1 MAALE
6 DLKPNAAVRGVLPTS
21 MVTVVSVQW
30 FGSEA
35 LELTYKEP
43 AGKVANE
50 LLYRHD
56 EPRLEVVEE
65 GRPWSFDGDGALFR
79 LVSEAQRIRL
89 AHLFDP
95 VLAVH
100 TSVVE
105 PLPHQ
110 ITAVYEAML
119 PRQPLRFLLADDPGA
134 GKTIMAGLL
143 IKELIARGDLQRC
156 LIVCPG
162 SLAEQW
168 QDELYRRFHLPFE
181 ILTNDK
187 LEAARTGN
195 WFLETNLVI
204 ARLDKLSRN
213 EDVQQKLQAPD
224 CRWDLVVC
232 DEAHKMSATFFG
244 GEIKYTKRY
253 RLGQLLSTPDA
264 ALPADDGDAAQR
276 QGRGLPALHGA
287 ARRRPVRGPV
297 PRRRPRGRR
306 LGPDAP
312 DGQGEP
318 AQVRRHAALPR
329 AHRLH
334 RPLQALGRRGRSS
347 TRRSPTTCARSSTA
361 PRRSQ
366 NDKRAGTVGFALTI
380 LQRRLASS
388 PEAIYQSLRR
398 RRERLEKPAARAG
411 AAPARRR
418 RSRRSSRPTLPALD
432 AEDVEDL
439 EEAPDDE
446 VEAAEEEILDQATAA
461 RSIAELK
468 IEIETLKRL
477 EALAAGGP
485 AQRRRTRSG
494 ASSRACS
501 ARSSRPAP
509 SRTASPSRPCR
520 YGAGRS
526 RSPMPSPRQ
535 KLVLFTEHRDTLNY
549 LESRIATLLGRAEA
563 VVIIH
568 GGMGREE
575 RLKAQESFRHDP
587 EVQVLLA
594 TDAAGEGI
602 NLQRAH
608 LMVNYDLPWNPNRLE
623 QRFGRIHRIGQTE
636 VCHLWNLVA
645 EETREGDV
653 YRRLLEKLEEA
664 RQALGGQVFD
674 VLGKLQFEGRPLRE
688 LLIEAIRYGD
698 QPEVRARL
706 THGRRARASTAASS
720 QDLLE
725 ERALAHD
732 AMDASRVQRIRE
744 EMERAEAR
752 RLQPHYIE
760 SFFLEAF
767 QRLGGTAKQREPRRY
782 EVTHVPAPVRNRDR
796 LIGIGEP
803 VLPRYE
809 RIAFEKALVAPQ
821 GQPLAAF
828 VCPGHPLLDA
838 VIDLTLERH
847 RDLLRRGAV
856 LVDERDAGHAAAR
869 ALLPRARDPGREPHP
884 QRRAPRRLQA
894 DALRRDRRRRR
905 RRGTSTTR
913 PTSTTGRWPRAS
925 PASTRS
931 STRPECAWIGRELE
945 QQGAG
950 LRDRPRRAGAPRGGA
965 RAASSRWIDKTEAAV
980 KDRLTKEITYWDHRA
995 EQLKLQEQAGKANAR
1010 LNSGEAR
1017 KRADDLQARLQKRLE
1032 ELEREAPD
1040 LAAAAGGARRPA
1052 GRAGRA
1058 CSRAMT
1064 GRPTAPTA
1072 SRVDTQASAARARAI
1087 VMEIERGL
1095 GFEPTD
1101 REFEKLGYD
1110 IESRVP
1116 GTGKLRFI
1124 EVKGRV
1130 IGRRHDH
1137 RDEER
1142 DPLLAQQAGRLHPR
1156 DRRVPRWRRASRPL
1170 PAPPVSREG
1179 HYDGIFRCERR
1190 FSVQAA
1196 DRRRGC
1202 SVMSDEGNAVSIG
1215 SRETTGSRSST
1226 SSSRTGRSLTRPQQ
1240 APRSG
1245 LSGDTSGVFDKIEC
1259 SSAHDAEAALIRNGF
1274 RRFANDA
1281 SASDIMTPP
1290 APPFHRQ
1297 PHPNGPIYSSG
1308 RFWK

>member
-1 MAALE
+1 MIKLE
-6 DLKPNAAVRGVLPTS
+6 QLQPNAAVRGIVPDA
-21 MVTVVSVQW
+21 MVVVVSVQW

-35 LELTYKEP
+35 LELTYKTP

-56 EPRLEVVEE
+56 EPRLELVEQ

-100 TSVVE
+100 TSLVE

-110 ITAVYEAML
+110 ITAVYESML

-213 EDVQQKLQAPD
+213 EDVQHKLQAPD

-253 RLGQLLSTPDA
+253 RLGQLLSTLTRHFLLMTATPHNGKEEDFQLFM
-264 ALPADDGDAAQR
+264 ALLDGDR
-276 QGRGLPALHGA
+276 FEGRFRDGVHVADVSDLMRRMVKESLLKFDGTPLFPERIAYTVPYKLSDAEAHLYKAVTDYVREEFNRAEAL
-287 ARRRPVRGPV
+287 
-297 PRRRPRGRR
+297 
-306 LGPDAP
+306 
-312 DGQGEP
+312 E
-318 AQVRRHAALPR
+318 
-329 AHRLH
+329 
-334 RPLQALGRRGRSS
+334 
-347 TRRSPTTCARSSTA
+347 
-361 PRRSQ
+361 

-398 RRERLEKPAARAG
+398 RRERLESRLRELEVLQRGGPGRAG
-411 AAPARRR
+411 RSHRRAGARRR
-418 RSRRSSRPTLPALD
+418 RRRGSGRGARQRSRGRRRGDPRSGDRGADHRRAEDRDRD
-432 AEDVEDL
+432 AERPGGARPGGPPQRHGHQVARAGEPARRNL
-439 EEAPDDE
+439 HRRRPATTVRRHRPSPMAPD
-446 VEAAEEEILDQATAA
+446 
-461 RSIAELK
+461 K
-468 IEIETLKRL
+468 IPPPK
-477 EALAAGGP
+477 
-485 AQRRRTRSG
+485 
-494 ASSRACS
+494 
-501 ARSSRPAP
+501 
-509 SRTASPSRPCR
+509 
-520 YGAGRS
+520 
-526 RSPMPSPRQ
+526 PSPHQ
-535 KLVLFTEHRDTLNY
+535 KLVIFTEHRDTLNY
-549 LESRIATLLGRAEA
+549 LESRITTLLGRKEA
-563 VVIIH
+563 VVMIH

-575 RLKAQESFRHDP
+575 RVKAQESFRHDP

-653 YRRLLEKLEEA
+653 YRKLLEKLEAGAQGPRRPGLRRA
-664 RQALGGQVFD
+664 RQAPVR
-674 VLGKLQFEGRPLRE
+674 GRPLRE

-706 THGRRARASTAASS
+706 TTVLEHALDRGQL

-732 AMDASRVQRIRE
+732 AMDASRVHRIRE
-744 EMERAEAR
+744 DMERAEAR

-767 QRLGGTAKQREPRRY
+767 QRLGGSAKQREPRRY

-809 RIAFEKALVAPQ
+809 RIAFEKSLMAPQ

-847 RDLLRRGAV
+847 RDLLKRGTV
-856 LVDERDAGHAAAR
+856 LVDERDAGTRPRVLFYLEHAIQDASLTRSGERRVVSKRMLYVELDADGDDAPR
-869 ALLPRARDPGREPHP
+869 ALRALSRLPAAGRG
-884 QRRAPRRLQA
+884 RT
-894 DALRRDRRRRR
+894 R
-905 RRGTSTTR
+905 RRGDPR
-913 PTSTTGRWPRAS
+913 PARVRVDRPRDRA
-925 PASTRS
+925 
-931 STRPECAWIGRELE
+931 E
-945 QQGAG
+945 GAG
-950 LRDRPRRAGAPRGGA
+950 LRRSPRSCRSTSRKCAT
-965 RAASSRWIDKTEAAV
+965 ASS
-980 KDRLTKEITYWDHRA
+980 
-995 EQLKLQEQAGKANAR
+995 
-1010 LNSGEAR
+1010 
-1017 KRADDLQARLQKRLE
+1017 
-1032 ELEREAPD
+1032 
-1040 LAAAAGGARRPA
+1040 
-1052 GRAGRA
+1052 
-1058 CSRAMT
+1058 
-1064 GRPTAPTA
+1064 
-1072 SRVDTQASAARARAI
+1072 
-1087 VMEIERGL
+1087 
-1095 GFEPTD
+1095 
-1101 REFEKLGYD
+1101 
-1110 IESRVP
+1110 
-1116 GTGKLRFI
+1116 
-1124 EVKGRV
+1124 
-1130 IGRRHDH
+1130 
-1137 RDEER
+1137 
-1142 DPLLAQQAGRLHPR
+1142 
-1156 DRRVPRWRRASRPL
+1156 
-1170 PAPPVSREG
+1170 
-1179 HYDGIFRCERR
+1179 
-1190 FSVQAA
+1190 
-1196 DRRRGC
+1196 
-1202 SVMSDEGNAVSIG
+1202 
-1215 SRETTGSRSST
+1215 
-1226 SSSRTGRSLTRPQQ
+1226 SSSPRP
-1240 APRSG
+1240 
-1245 LSGDTSGVFDKIEC
+1245 K
-1259 SSAHDAEAALIRNGF
+1259 
-1274 RRFANDA
+1274 RR
-1281 SASDIMTPP
+1281 
-1290 APPFHRQ
+1290 
-1297 PHPNGPIYSSG
+1297 
-1308 RFWK
+1308 